1 VDTYSINQLNKNKM
15 KIKDL
20 KEVSSEDLRQELELR
35 GYYTQNL
42 WHVDDVMQNYDCE
55 SEDAQELL
63 DKVMTSEW
71 LIAQIFVTIDEKAC
85 GMLAPKIEDQ

>member
-1 VDTYSINQLNKNKM
+1 MT
-15 KIKDL
+15 IKDL

-42 WHVDDVMQNYDCE
+42 WHTDDVMQNYDCV
-55 SEDAQELL
+55 SEDAQDLL

-71 LIAQIFVTIDEKAC
+71 ITDQIFTVIDEIILMKSNNK
-85 GMLAPKIEDQ
+85 LFTKK

>member
-1 VDTYSINQLNKNKM
+1 MT
-15 KIKDL
+15 IKDLDL

-63 DKVMTSEW
+63 NKVMTSEW
-71 LIAQIFVTIDEKAC
+71 LTEQTFGTIDEVAC
-85 GMLAPKIEDQ
+85 GMFAPKTETV

>member
-1 VDTYSINQLNKNKM
+1 MT
-15 KIKDL
+15 IKDL

-85 GMLAPKIEDQ
+85 GMFAPKIEDQ

>member
-1 VDTYSINQLNKNKM
+1 M
-15 KIKDL
+15 ADL
-20 KEVSSEDLRQELELR
+20 KEISSEDLRQELELR

-42 WHVDDVMQNYDCE
+42 WHVDDVMKNYDCE

-71 LIAQIFVTIDEKAC
+71 ITEQIFIAIDEVAC
-85 GMLAPKIEDQ
+85 GMFAPKIEDQ

>member
-1 VDTYSINQLNKNKM
+1 MADT
-15 KIKDL
+15 
-20 KEVSSEDLRQELELR
+20 KEISSEDLRQELELR

-42 WHVDDVMQNYDCE
+42 WHVDDVMKNYDCE

-71 LIAQIFVTIDEKAC
+71 ITEQIFIAIDEVAC
-85 GMLAPKIEDQ
+85 GMFAPKIEDQ

>member
-1 VDTYSINQLNKNKM
+1 MT
-15 KIKDL
+15 IKDL

-42 WHVDDVMQNYDCE
+42 WHTDDVMQKYDCV
-55 SEDAQELL
+55 SEDAQDLL

-71 LIAQIFVTIDEKAC
+71 ITDQIFTVIDEIILMKSNNK
-85 GMLAPKIEDQ
+85 LFTKK

>member
-1 VDTYSINQLNKNKM
+1 MQVE
-15 KIKDL
+15 L

-35 GYYTQNL
+35 GWYTQNL

-71 LIAQIFVTIDEKAC
+71 LTEQTFGSIDEEARE
-85 GMLAPKIEDQ
+85 MFSPKTETV